1 MEQDKRRR
9 RLLWALVAINGIA
22 GVTWV
27 LAALGI
33 VRGEAGINLLYLA
46 IGLVNLLASVVWALN
61 ARSSVIRMTN
71 QTDDRETNHDR

>member
-9 RLLWALVAINGIA
+9 QLLWALVAINGIA
-22 GVTWV
+22 GVTWI

-33 VRGEAGINLLYLA
+33 VRGEAGINILYLA

-61 ARSSVIRMTN
+61 ARSSVI
-71 QTDDRETNHDR
+71 E